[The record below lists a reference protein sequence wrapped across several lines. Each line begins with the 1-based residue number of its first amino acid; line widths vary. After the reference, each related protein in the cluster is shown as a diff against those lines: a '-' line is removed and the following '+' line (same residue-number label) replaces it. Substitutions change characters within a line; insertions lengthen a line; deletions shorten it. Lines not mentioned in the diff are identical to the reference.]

1 MMEALPPVLISR
13 LLEDAFDAVVIIDER
28 CRIRYLNG
36 SMSALAGYGREELLG
51 QPLDGLLP
59 GALGAHHGNY
69 VASYIKGGKPSGV
82 LARMREFTIRHR
94 SGEMIPIELKA
105 LDLGLIDGVRYFGAF
120 MLDLR
125 ARREMER
132 KNTALLALLERQA
145 LTDALTGLP
154 NRRAFESEGVQ
165 MMARGGELA
174 VGVADVD
181 HFKKINDTYGHAVGD
196 AVLCAVAGAIRDVG
210 RATDMVARLGGEEFG
225 MLFANTT
232 LDQAAQVAERVRAA
246 VAATRTVTTDGV
258 RLSVTVSIGLAR
270 MAPDGRL
277 DEALRDADKAL
288 YGAKHRGRNRVR
300 IAPLPGMDPQQPESA
315 VL

>member
-13 LLEDAFDAVVIIDER
+13 LLEDAFDAVVIIDDR

-51 QPLDGLLP
+51 KPLDGLLP

-69 VASYIKGGKPSGV
+69 VASYIDGGKPSGV
-82 LARMREFTIRHR
+82 LARVREFTIRHR
-94 SGEMIPIELKA
+94 SGEMIRIELKA
-105 LDLGLIDGVRYFGAF
+105 LDLGLLDGARYFGAF

-125 ARREMER
+125 ARREVEL
-132 KNTALLALLERQA
+132 KNAALLEQQA

-196 AVLCAVAGAIRDVG
+196 AVLCAVAGTIRDVG

-232 LDQAAQVAERVRAA
+232 L
-246 VAATRTVTTDGV
+246 
-258 RLSVTVSIGLAR
+258 
-270 MAPDGRL
+270 APDGRL

-288 YGAKHRGRNRVR
+288 YGAKQRGRNRVR
-300 IAPLPGMDPQQPESA
+300 IAPRPGIEPQQPEIA